1 VLVFVAIHLLISEL
15 MHAIPS
21 TNSLI

>member
-1 VLVFVAIHLLISEL
+1 VFVAIHLLISEL